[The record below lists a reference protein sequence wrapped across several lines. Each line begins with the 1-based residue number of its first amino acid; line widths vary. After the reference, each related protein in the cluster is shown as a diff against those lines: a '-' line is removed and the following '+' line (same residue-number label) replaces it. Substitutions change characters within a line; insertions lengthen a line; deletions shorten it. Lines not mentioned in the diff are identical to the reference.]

1 MINEF
6 RYLEKRELMQMLF
19 QYSRLL
25 GGRQKFLIQQAIMEK
40 QVVTNNIRVLAVA

>member
-6 RYLEKRELMQMLF
+6 RYLERIELTQMLF

-40 QVVTNNIRVLAVA
+40 QVVPGNMRVLAVA